1 MTHDD
6 SITPAS
12 RLAGFQLL
20 QMRGPADMAA
30 MLPYL
35 LGFYPDDSLVAV
47 GLHGPQLQQ
56 GGAIRLDI
64 PQDPQL
70 WSAVATDFARL
81 LVELSEQRDRRP
93 EAVLLYLCRDPE
105 PDNPAVVTSLRP
117 LADHLLRAFRELDIP
132 VKESLCISGGR
143 WWSFLCADPAC
154 CPPSGTPVY
163 SSQEPRAVVAAATY
177 AGLAPRGSRRAIAAA
192 LAPIGLPEAEA
203 QRAALA
209 RQTALAC
216 ERLTVEPFG
225 AARTV
230 AATAELLERAMAE
243 CRSGSPRLDPERSA
257 RLIVGL
263 LDKATRDRAAEYAEP
278 EELAVAQ
285 RLWRYLARRCVA
297 PYAEYAKVPLTLLA
311 WTSWLARDT
320 ATARV
325 ALGMALALD
334 PDYTLAI
341 LLYESLNTGLA
352 PEGLLGIVR
361 GERARRAGEARV
373 DEPLSDDASDPP
385 PGSLVDSAGGLPGG
399 RRAGG
404 AEGSPDLRD
413 AQPVDREVSAAG
425 GEQGHESA
433 PGAGGAA
440 TPDMAPAPESSGQSS
455 DGSRQSGA
463 RGAAAAAGRSL
474 LRPVAGAV
482 PGEAGA
488 GKGDRR
494 KPLMPP
500 GVLPDQRRGGDLP
513 PPSAAASQ
521 SGDGPPLAARQ
532 VGPSCA
538 AGHLRRLMRRTA
550 RRAPGCSGGG
560 RRWRK
565 VYGHD

>member
-6 SITPAS
+6 STAPAS

-64 PQDPQL
+64 PEEPQL

-105 PDNPAVVTSLRP
+105 PDSPAVVSSLRP

-154 CPPSGTPVY
+154 CPSGGTPVY

-177 AGLAPRGSRRAIAAA
+177 AGLAPRGSRRAIAAG
-192 LAPIGLPEAEA
+192 LAPIGPPEAEA

-209 RQTALAC
+209 HQTALAC
-216 ERLTVEPFG
+216 ERLMVEPFG

-230 AATAELLERAMAE
+230 AATAELLEQAMAE
-243 CRSGSPRLDPERSA
+243 CRSGSPQLDPERSA

-263 LDKATRDRAAEYAEP
+263 LDKVTRDRAAEYAEP
-278 EELAVAQ
+278 EELAAAQ

-297 PYAEYAKVPLTLLA
+297 PYSEYAKVPLTLLA

-325 ALGMALALD
+325 ALGMALELD
-334 PDYTLAI
+334 SDYTLAV

-361 GERARRAGEARV
+361 GERARRAAEA
-373 DEPLSDDASDPP
+373 SAGKTCGAASDPLTGSHVDP
-385 PGSLVDSAGGLPGG
+385 PDESPEG
-399 RRAGG
+399 RRSDG
-404 AEGSPDLRD
+404 AEGSPGRRD
-413 AQPVDREVSAAG
+413 SPGDDSDVSEAG
-425 GEQGHESA
+425 GRPGHAGA
-433 PGAGGAA
+433 PGGRGSATSGA
-440 TPDMAPAPESSGQSS
+440 TPMPEASHQSS
-455 DGSRQSGA
+455 DASRQFGSQDSSGS
-463 RGAAAAAGRSL
+463 GPSLSSPAAG
-474 LRPVAGAV
+474 AK
-482 PGEAGA
+482 PGEAGTGHGGSTQSMTPPA
-488 GKGDRR
+488 R
-494 KPLMPP
+494 MPR
-500 GVLPDQRRGGDLP
+500 QRMGAEL
-513 PPSAAASQ
+513 PPSAADSSQ
-521 SGDGPPLAARQ
+521 LGDGPSPAARQ
-532 VGPSCA
+532 AGPSCA
-538 AGHLRRLMRRTA
+538 AGHLRRLRCRTA
-550 RRAPGCSGGG
+550 RRRPGCCGGS
-560 RRWRK
+560 RRWNEGGERA
-565 VYGHD
+565 